1 MLFRSYSLWYDGTT
15 GWVSMPSTQSQVDQ
29 DTMMLSWSNDGSQ
42 PSRSSSTYAVF
53 AGANIGEPPQTGIT
67 DLGHTLAPG
76 GVISISWSVS
86 DVASIG
92 IDDFGVII
100 IDGVRNNFTL
110 GTTTWEIHGTH
121 GMTYSYTVQVENGQS
136 DQSGN
141 KLVGIPV
148 ASDSATADEQV
159 DPAANPSGLVAAEE
173 AGDTLAFTWNAADDS
188 DVDHWVVC
196 WSIGD
201 HDADEVQNLLSSGNC
216 STTGDVTTAHT
227 QVRPSSAGTHHFSVS
242 AVDSVGNIETHDSS
256 ATYWS
261 DGNHTTP
268 SGTDS
273 DGDGYDD
280 ESDDCPSVAGT
291 STEYGRFGCP
301 DTDGDGWAD
310 VDDDC
315 KTIPGN
321 STVEPQ
327 KGCTDSDGDGWA
339 NSMDAFPADHRE
351 WMDSDSDGVGDGRD
365 LCPNTPTEV
374 SVDDDG
380 CTVDDSLSNVLVIG
394 AGVGGAALGSGLLF
408 IGIPRL
414 FGRRAKAEEMTGRKM
429 EDELWGEPTPQGPPT
444 AEEMAIDEPA
454 NSLVGAVRDDGFEYI
469 EWPPDSEDWWYRQ
482 HSGTG
487 WDRWQN

>member
-1 MLFRSYSLWYDGTT
+1 
-15 GWVSMPSTQSQVDQ
+15 
-29 DTMMLSWSNDGSQ
+29 
-42 PSRSSSTYAVF
+42 
-53 AGANIGEPPQTGIT
+53 
-67 DLGHTLAPG
+67 
-76 GVISISWSVS
+76 
-86 DVASIG
+86 
-92 IDDFGVII
+92 
-100 IDGVRNNFTL
+100 
-110 GTTTWEIHGTH
+110 
-121 GMTYSYTVQVENGQS
+121 VQVENGQS

-141 KLVGIPV
+141 RLVGSPV
-148 ASDSATADEQV
+148 ASDSATADAQV
-159 DPAANPSGLVAAEE
+159 DPVAGASDLTADEESGNTV
-173 AGDTLAFTWNAADDS
+173 AFTWNVDDDS

-201 HDADEVQNLLSSGNC
+201 HDADEVQGLMEGENSCSASG
-216 STTGDVTTAHT
+216 DKTASH
-227 QVRPSSAGTHHFSVS
+227 VSWRPAAAGTYHYSVS
-242 AVDSVGNIETHDSS
+242 AVDSVGNMETAASS
-256 ATYWS
+256 TAMTVVGDETIDW
-261 DGNHTTP
+261 
-268 SGTDS
+268 GTVPDIGTEGGDDPTNEDVTDT

-280 ESDDCPSVAGT
+280 GADSCPSVAGA
-291 STEYGRFGCP
+291 SIEYGRFGCP

-380 CTVDDSLSNVLVIG
+380 CTVDDSYSNVLIIG

-408 IGIPRL
+408 LGIPRL
-414 FGRRAKAEEMTGRKM
+414 FGRVAKAEEMTGRKM

-487 WDRWQN
+487 WDRWHN